1 MIANIVKTQLQ
12 VIMAKNIVV
21 VSVVILQCLEKNLQ
35 AGKMANH
42 LKEIG
47 QDLEL
52 NLKNGVTRFLK
63 EIIIIVN
70 IVTKKN
76 IYRLIILLNGQKMKA
91 NVLKLTTELLYVLNV
106 MAKFTE
112 EILHIGQKIN
122 VNVVKLLKKK
132 VFIAIRAQQKNS
144 GK

>member
-52 NLKNGVTRFLK
+52 NLKNGVTRLLK
-63 EIIIIVN
+63 EII
-70 IVTKKN
+70 
-76 IYRLIILLNGQKMKA
+76 M
-91 NVLKLTTELLYVLNV
+91 ELLFAINPNY
-106 MAKFTE
+106 
-112 EILHIGQKIN
+112 KIKYLDGHQAN
-122 VNVVKLLKKK
+122 DIICATV
-132 VFIAIRAQQKNS
+132 R
-144 GK
+144 